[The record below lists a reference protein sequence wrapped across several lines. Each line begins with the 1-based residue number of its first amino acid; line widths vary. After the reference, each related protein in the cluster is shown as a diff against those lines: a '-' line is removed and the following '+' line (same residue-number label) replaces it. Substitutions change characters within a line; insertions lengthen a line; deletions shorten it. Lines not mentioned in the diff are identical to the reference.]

1 MVQSPS
7 SSGPGAAEQ
16 RRPRLSSRRRRIL
29 LTAAYVAVAAV
40 AFGAS
45 LAFTMAWRLVSGL
58 TVDEEQPEPGDVVA
72 PPRVEVRPDEPFNI
86 LILGTDAGLLE
97 DGRRGA
103 RRSDTMMLAS
113 YDPLTGG
120 LSILSIPRDTY
131 VEIPLDRLDEQLHR
145 YIRENPTKITH
156 AHAFGGPAVSMA
168 AVSHLLNVPV
178 HRYVR
183 VNLEAFVNIVDLMGG
198 VYICV
203 PKPMHYEDP
212 YQNLYIHLQ
221 PGCRVLNGNEAMQ
234 YARYRQDSD
243 LARIARQQEII
254 RALVQRGLDLGIIP
268 RLGQIVDEI
277 VRQVDTNLSE
287 SELVH
292 LVAVA
297 GRMAAGFSPDEI
309 VMNTIP
315 GRDGW
320 MNGVYYWLHDE
331 EGTRQLVDALI
342 WRLTPPPD
350 TVVQVL
356 VRDASGPGGAGSR
369 VAESLRQHG
378 YNVEVV
384 VDEVPVDET
393 IVLIHHGD
401 ETMGKVLARAIVN
414 QTATARVYAE
424 PDDSA
429 PADITIVVGRDYVQN
444 QQ

>member
-1 MVQSPS
+1 
-7 SSGPGAAEQ
+7 
-16 RRPRLSSRRRRIL
+16 
-29 LTAAYVAVAAV
+29 
-40 AFGAS
+40 
-45 LAFTMAWRLVSGL
+45 
-58 TVDEEQPEPGDVVA
+58 
-72 PPRVEVRPDEPFNI
+72 
-86 LILGTDAGLLE
+86 
-97 DGRRGA
+97 
-103 RRSDTMMLAS
+103 
-113 YDPLTGG
+113 
-120 LSILSIPRDTY
+120 
-131 VEIPLDRLDEQLHR
+131 
-145 YIRENPTKITH
+145 
-156 AHAFGGPAVSMA
+156 
-168 AVSHLLNVPV
+168 
-178 HRYVR
+178 
-183 VNLEAFVNIVDLMGG
+183 
-198 VYICV
+198 
-203 PKPMHYEDP
+203 
-212 YQNLYIHLQ
+212 
-221 PGCRVLNGNEAMQ
+221 
-234 YARYRQDSD
+234 
-243 LARIARQQEII
+243 
-254 RALVQRGLDLGIIP
+254 
-268 RLGQIVDEI
+268 
-277 VRQVDTNLSE
+277 
-287 SELVH
+287 
-292 LVAVA
+292 
-297 GRMAAGFSPDEI
+297 MAAGFSPDEI